1 VVPEKIS
8 VEGGKEILGMSR
20 ICVIGGTGYVGLV
33 TATGLAEMGHQ
44 VMALD
49 IDRQRIENIH
59 QGVLPIYEEGLEELV
74 RKNLAAGRLH
84 FTLDISAAV
93 EGAEILFIAVGTPA
107 KEDGEADLSQVIMV
121 AENLVTVMKGYHV
134 ITIKSTVPVG
144 TFEMVANIFSS
155 QGKRRGKDYDLVSN
169 PEFLR
174 EGKAVYDFF
183 HPDRVVVGADSPQ
196 AGEKVAA
203 LFAPL
208 GAPLISTSICNAQM
222 IKYASNV
229 FLATRISFVNEI
241 ANICE
246 HVGADVVEVAL
257 GMGYDKRIGHSYL
270 SSGIGFGGP
279 CLIKDLKAL
288 IKMAE
293 NHGYEGHFL
302 RGVYEKNEHQIRS
315 IVAKVKKAAGSV
327 LYGKTVGVLGLTFK
341 PDTDDVRT
349 SLSIRIIESLQRE
362 GAHIRAYDP
371 KGMKEGAKFLNEILC
386 CNDPYQVAEG
396 SDALLILTGWE
407 SFKALDMERMKTLL
421 KKPVVVDGVNLLDP
435 AALKKLGFEYF
446 GVGR

>member
-1 VVPEKIS
+1 
-8 VEGGKEILGMSR
+8 MSR

-59 QGVLPIYEEGLEELV
+59 RGVLPIYEEGLEELV
-74 RKNLAAGRLH
+74 HKNLAAGRLH
-84 FTLDISAAV
+84 FTLDISAAA

-121 AENLVTVMKGYHV
+121 AEGLVKVMKSYHV

-183 HPDRVVVGADSPQ
+183 HPDRVVVGADFPE

-229 FLATRISFVNEI
+229 FLATRVSFINEI

-288 IKMAE
+288 IKMAG
-293 NHGYEGHFL
+293 NHGYEGSFL

-315 IVAKVKKAAGSV
+315 IAAKVKKAVGSV

-349 SLSIRIIESLQRE
+349 SLSIRIIEALQRD

-371 KGMKEGAKFLNEILC
+371 KGMKEGAKLLNEVLYC
-386 CNDPYQVAEG
+386 EDPYQVADG
-396 SDALLILTGWE
+396 SDVLLILTGWE
-407 SFKALDMERMKTLL
+407 SFKALDMGRVKTLL

>member
-1 VVPEKIS
+1 
-8 VEGGKEILGMSR
+8 MSR
-20 ICVIGGTGYVGLV
+20 LCVIGGTGYVGLV

-49 IDRQRIENIH
+49 IDRERIEKIH
-59 QGVLPIYEEGLEELV
+59 QGILPIYEEGLEELV
-74 RKNLAAGRLH
+74 QKNLTAGRLK
-84 FTLDISAAV
+84 FTSDISAGV

-121 AENLVTVMKGYHV
+121 AEDLVKVNKSYQ
-134 ITIKSTVPVG
+134 IIAIKSTVPVG
-144 TFEMVANIFSS
+144 TFEMVSNIFASE
-155 QGKRRGKDYDLVSN
+155 GKRRGKDYDLVSN

-229 FLATRISFVNEI
+229 FLATRISFINEI
-241 ANICE
+241 ANVCE
-246 HVGADVVEVAL
+246 HVGADVVEVAR

-270 SSGIGFGGP
+270 STGIGFGGP

-293 NHGYEGHFL
+293 NHGYEGSFL

-315 IVAKVKKAAGSV
+315 IVAKVKKALGSV

-349 SLSIRIIESLQRE
+349 SLSIRIIEALQRD
-362 GAHIRAYDP
+362 GAEIRAYDP
-371 KGMKEGAKFLNEILC
+371 KGMKEGAKFLNEIFC
-386 CNDPYQVAEG
+386 CKDPYEAADG
-396 SDALLILTGWE
+396 SHALLILTGWE
-407 SFKALDMERMKTLL
+407 SFKALDMSRIKGLL
-421 KKPVVVDGVNLLDP
+421 KKPIIVDGVNLLDP
-435 AALKKLGFEYF
+435 AAVRQMGFEYL

>member
-1 VVPEKIS
+1 
-8 VEGGKEILGMSR
+8 MSR

-59 QGVLPIYEEGLEELV
+59 RGVLPIYEEGLEELV

-121 AENLVTVMKGYHV
+121 AEDLVTVMKGYHV

>member
-1 VVPEKIS
+1 
-8 VEGGKEILGMSR
+8 MSR

-121 AENLVTVMKGYHV
+121 AENLVTVMKGYHI

-246 HVGADVVEVAL
+246 RVGADVTEVAL

-435 AALKKLGFEYF
+435 ATLKKLGFEYF